1 MASRSIK
8 KRYSTKQK
16 RGSTIF
22 LAVLSIIAAV
32 VAACAIGLW
41 ALCSSWLQDLPD
53 PTEVNAYNQARTTTV
68 LANDETTVL
77 AEFQLENRDPVEL
90 SEVSQYVLLATVDTE
105 DERFYEHRGV
115 DLAGIA
121 RAIVV
126 NITGGQEGAS
136 TITQQL
142 VRQTVLSSEMNEISI
157 KRKVREIYLALKV
170 EETYS
175 KEDILQMYLN
185 TINYGS
191 GAYGIQAAAERY
203 FSKNASELTLV
214 EAATLVGIPQSP
226 TYNNPIDN
234 PDNCLERRNLVLN
247 RMLTNGDITQS
258 EYDQAVAEPLELNTS
273 DISTDGIYKYPYFT
287 SYVRDTLL
295 NDYAYTSDQL
305 FQGGLTV
312 VTTLDPKMQDA
323 AEAAA
328 AKKLESADPA
338 LTMGIVA
345 IDPDNGYIKA
355 MVGGKDWT
363 NNKVNVATGSG
374 GGGRPAGSTFKT
386 YALVAA
392 IEAGIDPQKTYVD
405 CGTTAKL
412 PGWEVHNIDYH
423 DYGVRTI
430 ARAFAVSSNTGF
442 ARISMSLGPEKIAE
456 VAHRM
461 GIESDLVAEGGLAL
475 GADSS
480 PVTPLEMA
488 DAYATIANG
497 GTRYDSTPIL
507 RVTDSEGNVLIDN
520 SNPEGERAIS
530 AETAHAATEVMK
542 LVVNSSEGT
551 GRRAVL
557 SSGQPVAG
565 KTGTQENSMDIWFCG
580 ITPQLS
586 VACWIGDPHN
596 QVAVG
601 NVGADDVFHDF
612 MEVALEGQ
620 PIEQFPEADDPDY
633 KDYDDDKYE
642 IHTGSAWATSTSSSS
657 DSEDD
662 DDDDKKA
669 SDNDEKD
676 DADKP
681 SQPSGGNTGSGGG
694 TGGNTGNTG
703 GNTGSGGG
711 GGNTGGSGGNTGG
724 GGGTGG
730 NTGGG
735 NTGGGTGGNTGSGT
749 GSGSGSTGGSASAA

>member
-1 MASRSIK
+1 
-8 KRYSTKQK
+8 
-16 RGSTIF
+16 
-22 LAVLSIIAAV
+22 
-32 VAACAIGLW
+32 
-41 ALCSSWLQDLPD
+41 
-53 PTEVNAYNQARTTTV
+53 
-68 LANDETTVL
+68 
-77 AEFQLENRDPVEL
+77 
-90 SEVSQYVLLATVDTE
+90 
-105 DERFYEHRGV
+105 
-115 DLAGIA
+115 
-121 RAIVV
+121 
-126 NITGGQEGAS
+126 
-136 TITQQL
+136 
-142 VRQTVLSSEMNEISI
+142 
-157 KRKVREIYLALKV
+157 
-170 EETYS
+170 
-175 KEDILQMYLN
+175 
-185 TINYGS
+185 
-191 GAYGIQAAAERY
+191 
-203 FSKNASELTLV
+203 
-214 EAATLVGIPQSP
+214 
-226 TYNNPIDN
+226 
-234 PDNCLERRNLVLN
+234 
-247 RMLTNGDITQS
+247 
-258 EYDQAVAEPLELNTS
+258 
-273 DISTDGIYKYPYFT
+273 
-287 SYVRDTLL
+287 
-295 NDYAYTSDQL
+295 
-305 FQGGLTV
+305 
-312 VTTLDPKMQDA
+312 MQDA

-461 GIESDLVAEGGLAL
+461 GIESDLIAEGGLAL

-620 PIEQFPEADDPDY
+620 PIEQFPEAGNPDY
-633 KDYDDDKYE
+633 KNYDDDKYE

-662 DDDDKKA
+662 DDGDDDKKA
-669 SDNDEKD
+669 SDNDKKD
-676 DADKP
+676 EADKP
-681 SQPSGGNTGSGGG
+681 SQPSGGNTGGGG
-694 TGGNTGNTG
+694 STGGSGDSGNTG
-703 GNTGSGGG
+703 
-711 GGNTGGSGGNTGG
+711 TGGSGGNTGG
-724 GGGTGG
+724 SGG

>member
-1 MASRSIK
+1 MKNRVG
-8 KRYSTKQK
+8 TKQK

-22 LAVLSIIAAV
+22 LAILAVLATAV
-32 VAACAIGLW
+32 VAGAIGAW

-53 PTEVNAYNQARTTTV
+53 ASEVNAYNEARTTTV
-68 LANDETTVL
+68 LASDKTTVL

-90 SEVSQYVLLATVDTE
+90 DEVSEYVLLATVDTE
-105 DERFYEHRGV
+105 DERFYEHDGV

-121 RAIVV
+121 RAVVV
-126 NITGGQEGAS
+126 NLTGGQEGAS

-142 VRQTVLSSEMNEISI
+142 VRQTILSSEMNEISI
-157 KRKVREIYLALKV
+157 KRKVREISLALQV
-170 EETYS
+170 EEIYS
-175 KEDILQMYLN
+175 KDEILQMYLN

-203 FSKNASELTLV
+203 FSKDASELTLV

-247 RMLTNGDITQS
+247 RMLTNGDITQE
-258 EYDQAVAEPLELNTS
+258 EYDAAVATPLELNLS

-295 NDYAYTSDQL
+295 NDYAYTSDEL

-312 VTTLDPKMQDA
+312 ITTIDPKTQDA

-328 AKKLESADPA
+328 ATKLASVDPA
-338 LTMGIVA
+338 LEIGSVA
-345 IDPDNGYIKA
+345 IDPDNGYIRA
-355 MVGGKDWT
+355 MVGGKDWESS
-363 NNKVNVATGSG
+363 KVNVATGSG

-386 YALVAA
+386 YTLVAA
-392 IEAGIDPQKTYVD
+392 IEAGIDPEATYVN
-405 CGTTAKL
+405 CSSTAEL
-412 PGWEVHNIDYH
+412 PGWNVHNFGYT
-423 DYGVRTI
+423 DYGTRTI

-442 ARISMSLGPEKIAE
+442 ARLAMSLGPEKIVE
-456 VAHRM
+456 TAHRM
-461 GIESDLVAEGGLAL
+461 GVESDLVAEGGLTL

-497 GTRYDSTPIL
+497 GTHYEATPIL
-507 RVTDSEGNVLIDN
+507 QVIDSDGNVLIDN
-520 SNPEGERAIS
+520 TNPTGERVLS
-530 AETAHAATEVMK
+530 AEVAHAATEVMK

-551 GRRAVL
+551 GRSAVL

-565 KTGTQENSMDIWFCG
+565 KTGTQENYMDIWFCG

-586 VACWIGDPHN
+586 VASWIGDPNN

-601 NVGADDVFHDF
+601 NAGMDDFFHNF

-620 PIEQFPEADDPDY
+620 PVEQFPEADDPEY
-633 KDYDDDKYE
+633 KDYEDEKYDINSGPSE
-642 IHTGSAWATSTSSSS
+642 EELAAAAAAAEAQRAAEEKEKEEKEKEESANSGSSSS
-657 DSEDD
+657 GS
-662 DDDDKKA
+662 
-669 SDNDEKD
+669 
-676 DADKP
+676 
-681 SQPSGGNTGSGGG
+681 TGD
-694 TGGNTGNTG
+694 
-703 GNTGSGGG
+703 GSSTDG
-711 GGNTGGSGGNTGG
+711 
-724 GGGTGG
+724 
-730 NTGGG
+730 
-735 NTGGGTGGNTGSGT
+735 
-749 GSGSGSTGGSASAA
+749 GSGSGSGSGGSSTDGGSSSGGSSGAGGGSASGSE

>member
-1 MASRSIK
+1 MKNRVG
-8 KRYSTKQK
+8 TKQK

-22 LAVLSIIAAV
+22 LAILAVLATAV
-32 VAACAIGLW
+32 VAGAIGAW

-53 PTEVNAYNQARTTTV
+53 ASEVNAYNEARTTTV
-68 LANDETTVL
+68 LASDKTTVL

-90 SEVSQYVLLATVDTE
+90 DEVSEYVLLATVDTE
-105 DERFYEHRGV
+105 DERFYEHDGV

-121 RAIVV
+121 RAVVV
-126 NITGGQEGAS
+126 NLTGGQEGAS

-142 VRQTVLSSEMNEISI
+142 VRQTILSSEMNEISI
-157 KRKVREIYLALKV
+157 KRKVREISLALQV
-170 EETYS
+170 EEIYS
-175 KEDILQMYLN
+175 KDEILQMYLN

-203 FSKNASELTLV
+203 FSKDASELTLV

-247 RMLTNGDITQS
+247 RMLTNGDITQE
-258 EYDQAVAEPLELNTS
+258 EYDAAVATPLELNLS

-295 NDYAYTSDQL
+295 NDYAYTSDEL

-312 VTTLDPKMQDA
+312 ITTIDPKTQDA

-328 AKKLESADPA
+328 ATKLASVDPA
-338 LTMGIVA
+338 LEIGSVA
-345 IDPDNGYIKA
+345 IDPDNGYIRA
-355 MVGGKDWT
+355 MVGGKDWESS
-363 NNKVNVATGSG
+363 KVNVATGSG

-386 YALVAA
+386 YTLVAA
-392 IEAGIDPQKTYVD
+392 IEAGIDPEATYVN
-405 CGTTAKL
+405 CSSTAEL
-412 PGWEVHNIDYH
+412 PGWNVHNFGYT
-423 DYGVRTI
+423 DYGTRTI

-442 ARISMSLGPEKIAE
+442 ARLAMSLGPEKIVE
-456 VAHRM
+456 TAHRM
-461 GIESDLVAEGGLAL
+461 GVESDLVAEGGLTL

-497 GTRYDSTPIL
+497 GTHYEATPIL
-507 RVTDSEGNVLIDN
+507 QVIDSDGNVLIDN
-520 SNPEGERAIS
+520 TNPTGERVLS
-530 AETAHAATEVMK
+530 AEVAHAATEVMK

-551 GRRAVL
+551 GRSAVL

-565 KTGTQENSMDIWFCG
+565 KTGTQENYMDIWFCG

-586 VACWIGDPHN
+586 VASWIGDPNN

-601 NVGADDVFHDF
+601 NAGMDDFFHNF

-620 PIEQFPEADDPDY
+620 PVEQFPEADDPEY
-633 KDYDDDKYE
+633 KDYEDEKYDINSGPSE
-642 IHTGSAWATSTSSSS
+642 EELAAAAAAAEAQRAAEEKEKEEKEKEESANSGSSSS
-657 DSEDD
+657 GSTGDGSSTDS
-662 DDDDKKA
+662 
-669 SDNDEKD
+669 
-676 DADKP
+676 
-681 SQPSGGNTGSGGG
+681 
-694 TGGNTGNTG
+694 
-703 GNTGSGGG
+703 
-711 GGNTGGSGGNTGG
+711 
-724 GGGTGG
+724 
-730 NTGGG
+730 
-735 NTGGGTGGNTGSGT
+735 
-749 GSGSGSTGGSASAA
+749 GSGSGSGSGGSSTDGDSSSGGGSGTGGGSASGSE

>member
-1 MASRSIK
+1 MASRSMK
-8 KRYSTKQK
+8 NRVGTKQK

-22 LAVLSIIAAV
+22 LAILAVLATAV
-32 VAACAIGLW
+32 VAGAIGAW

-53 PTEVNAYNQARTTTV
+53 ASEVNAYNEARTTTV
-68 LANDETTVL
+68 LASDKTTVL

-90 SEVSQYVLLATVDTE
+90 DEVSEYVLLATVDTE
-105 DERFYEHRGV
+105 DERFYEHDGV

-121 RAIVV
+121 RAVVV
-126 NITGGQEGAS
+126 NLTGGQEGAS

-142 VRQTVLSSEMNEISI
+142 VRQTILSSEMNEISI
-157 KRKVREIYLALKV
+157 KRKVREISLALQV
-170 EETYS
+170 EEIYS
-175 KEDILQMYLN
+175 KDEILQMYLN

-203 FSKNASELTLV
+203 FSKDASELTLV

-247 RMLTNGDITQS
+247 RMLTNGDITQE
-258 EYDQAVAEPLELNTS
+258 EYDAAVATPLELNLS

-295 NDYAYTSDQL
+295 NDYAYTSDEL

-312 VTTLDPKMQDA
+312 ITTIDPKTQDA

-328 AKKLESADPA
+328 ATKLASVDPA
-338 LTMGIVA
+338 LEIGSVA
-345 IDPDNGYIKA
+345 IDPDNGYIRA
-355 MVGGKDWT
+355 MVGGKDWESS
-363 NNKVNVATGSG
+363 KVNVATGSG

-386 YALVAA
+386 YTLVAA
-392 IEAGIDPQKTYVD
+392 IEAGIDPEATYVN
-405 CGTTAKL
+405 CSSTAEL
-412 PGWEVHNIDYH
+412 PGWNVHNFGYT
-423 DYGVRTI
+423 DYGTRTI

-442 ARISMSLGPEKIAE
+442 ARLAMSLGPEKIVE
-456 VAHRM
+456 TAHRM
-461 GIESDLVAEGGLAL
+461 GVESDLVAEGGLTL

-497 GTRYDSTPIL
+497 GTHYEATPIL
-507 RVTDSEGNVLIDN
+507 QVIDSDGNVLIDN
-520 SNPEGERAIS
+520 TNPTGERVLS
-530 AETAHAATEVMK
+530 AEVAHAATEVMK

-551 GRRAVL
+551 GRSAML

-565 KTGTQENSMDIWFCG
+565 KTGTQENYMDIWFCG

-586 VACWIGDPHN
+586 VASWIGDPNN

-601 NVGADDVFHDF
+601 NAGMDDFFHNF

-620 PIEQFPEADDPDY
+620 PVEQFPEADDPEY
-633 KDYDDDKYE
+633 KDYEDEKYDINSGPSE
-642 IHTGSAWATSTSSSS
+642 EELAAAAAAAEAQRAAEEKEKEEKEKEESANSGSSSS
-657 DSEDD
+657 GS
-662 DDDDKKA
+662 
-669 SDNDEKD
+669 
-676 DADKP
+676 
-681 SQPSGGNTGSGGG
+681 TGD
-694 TGGNTGNTG
+694 
-703 GNTGSGGG
+703 GSSTDG
-711 GGNTGGSGGNTGG
+711 
-724 GGGTGG
+724 
-730 NTGGG
+730 
-735 NTGGGTGGNTGSGT
+735 
-749 GSGSGSTGGSASAA
+749 GSGSGSGSGGSSTDGDSSSGGGSGTGGGSASGSE